1 MKLTQALT
9 FDDVLIRPAYSK
21 VLPRDVETKTKFSS
35 DIDINI
41 PIISAAMDTVTE
53 AKLAISISQC
63 GGIGVIHKNNSVED
77 QVAEVIKVKKYE
89 SGMVVDPVTIP
100 VDAQLFH
107 LIELKKKYNISGFPV
122 VDKNNRVVGI
132 ITNRD
137 VRFFSKNLQ
146 QPIKELMTKKDLIT
160 SEKGISKVKASDILR
175 KNKIEKLIIIDKQY
189 RCIGLITVTDI
200 EKSENILLQL
210 KII

>member
-9 FDDVLIRPAYSK
+9 FDDVLIRPAYST
-21 VLPRDVETKTKFSS
+21 VLPREVETKTKFSS

-137 VRFFSKNLQ
+137 VRFSKNFTTTYQ
-146 QPIKELMTKKDLIT
+146 RIND
-160 SEKGISKVKASDILR
+160 
-175 KNKIEKLIIIDKQY
+175 
-189 RCIGLITVTDI
+189 
-200 EKSENILLQL
+200 
-210 KII
+210 